1 MIETVAAGET
11 QSPAVTEAA
20 RAGSAAASP
29 GLPLGCHRYVELRC
43 RTAFSFL
50 EGASLPEDLVDRAA
64 ALDYDTIAIGDRDGL
79 YGAPRTF
86 KAASAAGLRAIVGAD
101 VAISGGRL
109 YLLAVD
115 RQGYRNLCRLITAGK
130 LRVPKGE
137 CRLGWDD
144 LAEYATGLIALATG
158 GADGVLGSCD
168 GSAARAILD
177 RLQALFGSTGLY
189 VEVQR
194 HLDREEERMNR
205 RLIDLAQATGLPLVA
220 TNNVCHAMAEDHCLL
235 DILTCI
241 RAKTTLDA
249 AGWRLL
255 KNAERHLKPAAEMQ
269 ALFRDLPEAV
279 ANTRRIAERCTFT
292 LADLGYCFP
301 AFPLPPAMTA
311 IGHLRVL
318 TEAGAQARYGT
329 LTPRIR
335 AQLEHELAV
344 IERLDLAGY
353 FLIVWEIIEFCR
365 QHGILVQGRGS
376 AASSAVC
383 YVLGITAVDPIGM
396 ELLFERFLSEER
408 GEWPDIDLDLPS
420 GERRESVIQHLYARY
435 GPHGTAMTANVITY
449 RARSAIRE
457 VGKVLGFGFEQVDR
471 LTTLLGAFEFRDEQD
486 AITRQLRAS
495 GLDPAAARVRLFVDL
510 VRRIQNLPRHLG
522 QHAGGMVLA
531 AGRLD
536 DIVPLEPA
544 AMPGRVVTQWDKD
557 DCADLGIIKVDLL
570 GLGMMA
576 VLEDA
581 IPLVREHDGVMLDL
595 AHLPPDDSTVYRMLQ
610 QADTIGVFQV
620 ESRAQMATLPRM
632 QPRHFYDLVVEV
644 AIIRPGPIVGQMVHP
659 YLRRRAGR
667 EPVTYVH
674 PALEPILRRTL
685 GVPLFQEQLLRIAM
699 TVAGF
704 SGGEAEELRRA
715 MGFKRSAARMA
726 RIETRLRAGMAAN
739 DITGDT
745 ADAIVRSITSFALYG
760 FPESHSASFA
770 LLAYASAYLKAHHP
784 AAFYC
789 ALLNNWPMGF
799 YHPATLVK
807 DAERHGLRVLPID
820 VTRSAWLCTC
830 ENEAIRIGLRYVAGF
845 GEGAGRRLE
854 SERERAVFTS
864 LGDMVERCH
873 LREDER
879 LHLVHA
885 GACAALGGGRRDVL
899 WQVAAL
905 ERDPA
910 SLFTRTRHTSVS
922 PLSPMSAIEETL
934 ADYGSSGLTTGPHV
948 MAYLREYLRSLG
960 VTTSA
965 ELRRIPH
972 GCRARIAGHVIV
984 RQRPGTARGVLFLT
998 LEDETGTCNAVIIP
1012 SVFRRHRQLFH
1023 TCRLLLVEGPVQR
1036 VDGVVHVKGVRFRE
1050 IPFPGTA
1057 PPSHDF
1063 H

>member
-1 MIETVAAGET
+1 MTEIAETDAAADVECGRPITAAGAVRTVA
-11 QSPAVTEAA
+11 P
-20 RAGSAAASP
+20 P
-29 GLPLGCHRYVELRC
+29 PKYIELRC

-50 EGASLPEDLVDRAA
+50 EGVSLPEDLVDRAA

-79 YGAPRTF
+79 YGAPRAF
-86 KAASAAGLRAIVGAD
+86 KAASAAGLRALVGAN
-101 VAISGGRL
+101 VAIAGGRL
-109 YLLAVD
+109 YLLAID
-115 RQGYRNLCRLITAGK
+115 RQGYRNICRLITAGK
-130 LRVPKGE
+130 LRAPKGE
-137 CRLGWDD
+137 CRLGWND
-144 LAEYATGLIALATG
+144 LAEHATGLIALVTG
-158 GADGVLGSCD
+158 GADGALGTCD
-168 GSAARAILD
+168 GPAARATLD
-177 RLQALFGSTGLY
+177 RLQAFFGDARLY
-189 VEVQR
+189 VEIQR
-194 HLDREEERMNR
+194 HLDREEERLTR
-205 RLIDLAQATGLPLVA
+205 RLIDLAWATGLPLVA
-220 TNNVCHAMAEDHCLL
+220 TNDVRHAMPEDHRLL
-235 DILTCI
+235 DVLTCI

-249 AGWRLL
+249 AGRRLL
-255 KNAERHLKPAAEMQ
+255 KNAERHLKPAARMQ

-279 ANTRRIAERCTFT
+279 VNTHRIAERCTFT
-292 LADLGYCFP
+292 LADLGYRFP
-301 AFPLPPAMTA
+301 AYPLPPGTTA
-311 IGHLRVL
+311 IGHLREL
-318 TEAGAQARYGT
+318 TEAGARARYGA

-335 AQLEHELAV
+335 TQLEHELAV
-344 IERLDLAGY
+344 LERLDLAGY
-353 FLIVWEIIEFCR
+353 FLIVWEIVEFCR
-365 QHGILVQGRGS
+365 RRGILVQGRGS
-376 AASSAVC
+376 AANSAVC
-383 YVLGITAVDPIGM
+383 YALGITAVDPIGM

-420 GERRESVIQHLYARY
+420 GERRESVIQHVYARY
-435 GPHGTAMTANVITY
+435 GPHGAAMTANVITY
-449 RARSAIRE
+449 RARSAVRE
-457 VGKVLGFGFEQVDR
+457 VGKALGFGLEQVER
-471 LTTLLGAFEFRDEQD
+471 LATLLGTFEFRDEQD
-486 AITRQLRAS
+486 DLAPQLRVG
-495 GLDPAAARVRLFVDL
+495 GLDPTAPRVRLLVDL

-544 AMPGRVVTQWDKD
+544 AMPGRVVIQWDKD

-581 IPLVREHDGVMLDL
+581 IPLVREHDGVALDL
-595 AHLPPDDSTVYRMLQ
+595 AHLPPDDPAVYRMLQ

-632 QPRHFYDLVVEV
+632 RPARFYDLVVEV
-644 AIIRPGPIVGQMVHP
+644 AIIRPGPIVGQMVPP

-667 EPVTYVH
+667 EPVVYPH

-726 RIETRLRAGMAAN
+726 RIETRLRGGMAAN
-739 DITGDT
+739 GITDNT

-807 DAERHGLRVLPID
+807 DAERHGIRVLPID
-820 VTRSAWLCTC
+820 VTRSASPCTL
-830 ENEAIRIGLRYVAGF
+830 EDGAVRIGLRYVAGL
-845 GEGAGRRLE
+845 GDDAGHRIEL
-854 SERERAVFTS
+854 ERARAAFAS
-864 LGDMVERCH
+864 LGDLIERCR

-879 LHLVHA
+879 LRLARA
-885 GACAALGGGRRDVL
+885 GACAALGGSRRDVL

-905 ERDPA
+905 ERDPT
-910 SLFTRTRHTSVS
+910 SLFARTRDTPVS
-922 PLSPMSAIEETL
+922 PLPPMSALEETL
-934 ADYGSSGLTTGPHV
+934 ADYASSGLTTGPHIL
-948 MAYLREYLRSLG
+948 AHLRGHLRG
-960 VTTSA
+960 VGVITSA
-965 ELRRIPH
+965 ELRQVPH
-972 GCRARIAGHVIV
+972 GRRVRVAGHVIV
-984 RQRPGTARGVLFLT
+984 RQRPGTARGMLFLT
-998 LEDETGTCNAVIIP
+998 LEDETGTCNAVITP
-1012 SVFRRHRQLFH
+1012 PVFRRHRRLFH
-1023 TCRLLLVEGPVQR
+1023 TCRLLLVEGPVQK
-1036 VDGVVHVKGVRFRE
+1036 VDGVIHVKGVRFRE
-1050 IPFPGTA
+1050 LPLSGAT